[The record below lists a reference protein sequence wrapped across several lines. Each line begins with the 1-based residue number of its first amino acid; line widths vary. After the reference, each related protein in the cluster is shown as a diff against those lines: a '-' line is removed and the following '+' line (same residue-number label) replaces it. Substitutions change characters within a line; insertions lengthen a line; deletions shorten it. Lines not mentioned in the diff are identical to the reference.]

1 MFMPGMMSLDRG
13 HAIMSA
19 RSPGEPFC
27 FNFMF
32 IDEIQSNDAIVD
44 HKGNDHC
51 TFGIDVTLS

>member
-1 MFMPGMMSLDRG
+1 MPT
-13 HAIMSA
+13 

-32 IDEIQSNDAIVD
+32 IDEIRSNNDIAD

-51 TFGIDVTLS
+51 TF